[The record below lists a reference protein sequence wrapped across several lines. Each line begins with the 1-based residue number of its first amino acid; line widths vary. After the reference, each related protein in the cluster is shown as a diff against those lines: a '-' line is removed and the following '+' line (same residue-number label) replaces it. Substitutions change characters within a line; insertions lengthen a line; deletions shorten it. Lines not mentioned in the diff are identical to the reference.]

1 MSEQQRF
8 QVSTETLR
16 ALSARVGE
24 ASAAVAGLRADPSV
38 LTGDLAHA
46 GSPPL
51 VAAAQAFGQAWSR
64 GCAVLEHQTSLLS
77 DMLRRAADSY
87 EVDEQSTVQA
97 LQAARWTGHVRGLE
111 GL

>member
-1 MSEQQRF
+1 MSEQPF
-8 QVSTETLR
+8 QVSTETLH

-24 ASAAVAGLRADPSV
+24 ASAAVAALRADPCA
-38 LTGDLAHA
+38 LAGDLAHA

-51 VAAAQAFGQAWSR
+51 VAAAQAFGQAWST

-77 DMLRRAADSY
+77 DLLRRAGDSY
-87 EVDEQSTVQA
+87 EVDERGTA
-97 LQAARWTGHVRGLE
+97 EMLQAARWSGQVRGLE